1 MIQNRLLALNTI
13 TSLLFQITT
22 ILCGFIVPR
31 LILSQYGSEVN
42 GLVNSIN
49 QYLGIIAFL
58 ELGVGAV
65 VQSSLYKPLADKD
78 DNGVS
83 KIVVS
88 AAKFFKKL
96 AIILLLYIGVLIVFY
111 PMLVKSHFTWMYTAG
126 LIVAISISSFAQYYF
141 GVVDRLLLTA
151 AQRGYVQY
159 IAQIITLIINTIA
172 CVVLIEMDASIH
184 LVKLTTSIIF
194 LARPIY
200 LRWYTNRMFRLNRNI
215 VYDGEPIKQKWN
227 GAAQHFAAIILD
239 GTAMIILTTFS
250 TLLSVSIYSV
260 YWLVIIGV
268 KQLCMSLTSGIQSVL
283 GELWAKQDFKELNRI
298 FEWVEWSLHTTSVFM
313 FGCTAVL
320 IAPFVSVYT
329 HGVSDANYWQ
339 PVFGAVLALAHM
351 GHCFRLPYNMMIL
364 AAGHYKETQHNYLI
378 AAVLNVCVSC
388 FLVLHFGIIGVAI
401 GAACALYYQTI
412 WMAVYVSNNLIRWP
426 IQKFIKQITVDIVTL
441 TMAGIIS
448 IFIDTRATSYIGWI
462 VVAFKVTVIWIATI
476 ILVNRLFYK
485 DNLFWILA
493 KIKSKMSIISS

>member
-1 MIQNRLLALNTI
+1 MRNKLLALNTI

-22 ILCGFIVPR
+22 IICGFIVPR
-31 LILSQYGSEVN
+31 LILSHYGSEVN
-42 GLVNSIN
+42 GLVNSIT

-65 VQSSLYKPLADKD
+65 VQSSLYKPLADND
-78 DNGVS
+78 ENGIS

-88 AAKFFKKL
+88 AGKFFKKL
-96 AIILLLYIGVLIVFY
+96 AMILLLYIGILIVFY
-111 PMLVKSHFTWMYTAG
+111 PMLVTSHFTWVYTAG

-141 GVVDRLLLTA
+141 GVVDRLLLTS

-159 IAQIITLIINTIA
+159 TAQIVTLVVNTIA

-200 LRWYTNRMFRLNRNI
+200 LRWYTNRIFRLDRNI

-250 TLLSVSIYSV
+250 TLVNVSIYSV
-260 YWLVIIGV
+260 YWLVIVGV
-268 KQLCMSLTSGIQSVL
+268 KQLCLSLTSGVQAVL
-283 GELWAKQDFKELNRI
+283 GELWAKQDFKELNSI
-298 FEWVEWSLHTTSVFM
+298 FGWVEWGLHTFAVFM
-313 FGCTAVL
+313 FGCTAAL
-320 IAPFVSVYT
+320 ITPFVSVYT
-329 HGVSDANYWQ
+329 QGVNDGNYWQ
-339 PVFGAVLALAHM
+339 PVFGVAIALAHM

-364 AAGHYKETQHNYLI
+364 AAGHYKETQHNYII
-378 AAVLNVCVSC
+378 AAVVNISVSC
-388 FLVLHFGIIGVAI
+388 VLVPHFGIIGVAV

-412 WMAVYVSNNLIRWP
+412 WMALYVSQNLIQWP
-426 IQKFIKQITVDIVTL
+426 IHLFTKQVCIDAVSLIIAGVISYFVDTK
-441 TMAGIIS
+441 S
-448 IFIDTRATSYIGWI
+448 TSYIEWI
-462 VVAFKVTVIWIATI
+462 IVACEIAIIWIATMTLI
-476 ILVNRLFYK
+476 NSLFYK
-485 DNLFWILA
+485 ENMKKILSIVKRKLFGVLN
-493 KIKSKMSIISS
+493 